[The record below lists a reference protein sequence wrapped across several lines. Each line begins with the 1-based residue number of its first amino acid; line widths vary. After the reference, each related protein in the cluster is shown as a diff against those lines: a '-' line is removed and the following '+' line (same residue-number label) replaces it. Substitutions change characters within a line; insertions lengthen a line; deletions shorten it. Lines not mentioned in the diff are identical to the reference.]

1 MYAGAAVATV
11 VTVTVALSRLEP
23 AAPAVDRAA
32 LWLDTVRQGS
42 MLRAVRGP
50 GTLVPEKMRQVSAVT
65 SGRVERILVEP
76 GDTVQPGAVLLEISN
91 PDVQLRALEAQQ
103 QLAAAEAQLISTRT
117 TLRSQLLAQ
126 EAAVATARTEYQD
139 AKRQADNAE
148 RLGPQGLM
156 AEQEVKRLKERAE
169 QAQARLQAELERLE
183 VFKATQ
189 DEQIAVQASQV
200 ERLREVVRF
209 QQGLIRSMQVR
220 AGVAGVV
227 RDLGSPPLEEGQWVL
242 AGMRLATVVQP
253 GRLKAELR
261 IPETQAR
268 DVAIGQPA
276 VIDLRTD
283 TVQGRVSR
291 VDPASQNGM
300 VTVDVTLEGRLPRGA
315 RPDLSV
321 DGTIEI
327 ERLERVLYVGRPANA
342 QPNGVMGIFKV
353 DRDGK
358 TARRVRVRLGRAS
371 VNQIEIV
378 EGLGPGDVIV
388 LSDMSQWDAVDRVR
402 IR

>member
-1 MYAGAAVATV
+1 
-11 VTVTVALSRLEP
+11 
-23 AAPAVDRAA
+23 
-32 LWLDTVRQGS
+32 
-42 MLRAVRGP
+42 
-50 GTLVPEKMRQVSAVT
+50 
-65 SGRVERILVEP
+65 
-76 GDTVQPGAVLLEISN
+76 
-91 PDVQLRALEAQQ
+91 
-103 QLAAAEAQLISTRT
+103 
-117 TLRSQLLAQ
+117 
-126 EAAVATARTEYQD
+126 
-139 AKRQADNAE
+139 
-148 RLGPQGLM
+148 
-156 AEQEVKRLKERAE
+156 
-169 QAQARLQAELERLE
+169 
-183 VFKATQ
+183 
-189 DEQIAVQASQV
+189 
-200 ERLREVVRF
+200 
-209 QQGLIRSMQVR
+209 MQVR